1 MKSRKNR
8 WSLALRYI
16 LLLLGGAVSVMPM
29 IYMLS
34 TSLRPNGA
42 LYEFPPHFFPK
53 LSEITLENYCTSSRR
68 RNSISTSSTASS

>member
-1 MKSRKNR
+1 MKSRKKR

-42 LYEFPPHFFPK
+42 LY
-53 LSEITLENYCTSSRR
+53 
-68 RNSISTSSTASS
+68 

>member
-42 LYEFPPHFFPK
+42 LYEFPPHFGSMK
-53 LSEITLENYCTSSRR
+53 
-68 RNSISTSSTASS
+68 NSCCGNGGKKQSNKETAVA